1 MTFHK
6 QLPIHLC
13 HVIVATLGQI
23 SPETATVFQLL
34 QCSFVT
40 FWSWVILPILVQKT
54 FTRGDRRRKRR
65 VLAYHASARTLS
77 WRRFYRS
84 AWPIRLRLQTDV
96 PYSLWLR
103 STIAI
108 FTLIRLDKNAS
119 WKSCLLFKNITS
131 SMQCRGKQLR
141 NIWP

>member
-54 FTRGDRRRKRR
+54 FKREGRRRKRR
-65 VLAYHASARTLS
+65 VLAYHASARTFS
-77 WRRFYRS
+77 WRLSS
-84 AWPIRLRLQTDV
+84 A
-96 PYSLWLR
+96 LW
-103 STIAI
+103 
-108 FTLIRLDKNAS
+108 
-119 WKSCLLFKNITS
+119 TS
-131 SMQCRGKQLR
+131 SLSSFLGLCTDYKIRCYPLCEPRMVLADFGLVSMAGSPRYITVLSSSIGF
-141 NIWP
+141 